1 MRRFIGTTLI
11 FGILGLPL
19 TFLAGC
25 AETTSSTV
33 TSTLK
38 TPSGSVTD
46 KTTTEEKRTG
56 DQKTNP

>member
-1 MRRFIGTTLI
+1 MRRILSTSLI
-11 FGILGLPL
+11 LGILGLPL
-19 TFLAGC
+19 SFLAGC

-33 TSTLK
+33 TSTIK

-46 KTTTEEKRTG
+46 ETTTKEKRTG